1 MAEFL
6 IAGLLGAAGLND
18 PLKWMPYQAG
28 GQLFHLPS
36 EAVDENVLG
45 RVPGG
50 LYFFVVAAA
59 VAAIGA
65 MVTNKR
71 DA

>member
-1 MAEFL
+1 VAEFL
-6 IAGLLGAAGLND
+6 VAGLLGAAGLND

-28 GQLFHLPS
+28 GQLFQLPR
-36 EAVDENVLG
+36 EIADENVLG

-50 LYFFVVAAA
+50 LYFLFVAAA
-59 VAAIGA
+59 VAAVGA